1 MRFEEAIQVLRK
13 FEESLSDAL
22 AKLADFYQYS
32 IVYKAVYNRKGNEYR
47 YLYLNSYGSS
57 TTSKYIGKVEDP
69 ELAEKLLRMTSFRQ
83 VVKRLDAALN
93 NLKNVLRQLES
104 VKEDIEVL
112 AKLYEYLSKAVEEG
126 RIDGSKEQVRIAL
139 EMLKP
144 FKDLVS

>member
-22 AKLADFYQYS
+22 AKLVDFYQYS

-69 ELAEKLLRMTSFRQ
+69 ELAEKLYDLRFRQ
-83 VVKRLDAALN
+83 VVRKLEVALRS
-93 NLKNVLRQLES
+93 LKEVVEQLES
-104 VKEDIEVL
+104 VGEDVEVL
-112 AKLYEYLSKAVEEG
+112 ARLYDYICNAVREG